1 MEVYMCGIYCYVGKK
16 KAIPVLLDGLASLEY
31 RGYDSAGIA
40 YVTDKVNII
49 KEKGKLTNL
58 IKLVDQN
65 TDTYMG
71 IGHTRWATHG
81 SPNAI
86 NAHPHQ
92 QGSITLVHNGII
104 ENYQE
109 LKKLLTEYQL
119 KSETDT
125 EVLTCLIDKLYQ
137 ENHNIIKV
145 LSKLNELVKGSYAL
159 GIIVSDDLNSI
170 YAIKKNSPLIIA
182 KSEMGNFLASD
193 IPAILKYTNQ
203 YILLNDDE
211 IVHLTKDN
219 ITIYDNRLNVLNK
232 QVLTYDGNVID
243 VSKQNYEHYMLKEI
257 YEQPDVIKNTLLP
270 FLQGEQQIPNIK
282 KYKQIHI
289 VACGSAYHAGL
300 IGKYLIEK
308 YCHIETKV
316 EIASE
321 YRYQDN
327 FINKKT
333 LVIFISQS
341 GETADTLACLKKVK
355 NTCDTLGII
364 NVFNSSIAREVK
376 DVIYTKAGLEIAV
389 ATTKAYSCQVAI
401 LSLIAYYNAKI
412 KNISKE
418 LNNLIT
424 DLNQLL
430 KNDYLKI
437 ADLIYNDEKIFFIGR
452 GIDYALALE
461 GSLKLKEISYI
472 NSVAYQAGELKH
484 GTISLIENNTK
495 VIAIATDRHLKD
507 KTISNIKETKARGAT
522 VIYITT
528 SSLDEESD
536 FYDEKIVIP
545 DNQLFQSLL
554 TIIPIQ
560 LIAYHTAKLRG
571 CDIDK
576 PKNLAKSV
584 TVE

>member
-1 MEVYMCGIYCYVGKK
+1 MCGIYCYVGKK
-16 KAIPVLLDGLASLEY
+16 KAIPILIEGLANLEY
-31 RGYDSAGIA
+31 RGYDSSGIA
-40 YVTDKVNII
+40 YVTDKINIV
-49 KEKGKLTNL
+49 KEKGQLTNL
-58 IKLVDQN
+58 INLIDKN
-65 TDTYMG
+65 ADTYLG

-81 SPNAI
+81 SPNKI

-92 QGSITLVHNGII
+92 QGNITLVHNGII

-109 LKKLLTEYQL
+109 LKKLLTEYSF

-137 ENHNIIKV
+137 ESHNIIKV
-145 LSKLNELVKGSYAL
+145 LAKLNELVKGSYAL
-159 GIIVSDDLNSI
+159 GIIVNDDLNSI
-170 YAIKKNSPLIIA
+170 YALKKDSPLIIA
-182 KSEMGNFLASD
+182 KNDDGSFLASD
-193 IPAILKYTNQ
+193 IPAILKYTNK
-203 YILLNDDE
+203 YILLNDNE
-211 IVHLTKDN
+211 IAHLTKDN
-219 ITIYDNRLNVLNK
+219 ITIYDDRLNILNK
-232 QVLTYDGNVID
+232 KSNTYDGNVCD
-243 VSKQNYEHYMLKEI
+243 VSKQNYDHYMLKEI
-257 YEQPDVIKNTLLP
+257 YEQPEVIKNTLLP
-270 FLQGEQQIPNIK
+270 FLKGDQKLPNIK
-282 KYKQIHI
+282 KYQKIHI

-300 IGKYLIEK
+300 IGKYLFEK

-333 LVIFISQS
+333 LIIFISQS
-341 GETADTLACLKKVK
+341 GETADTLACVKKVK
-355 NTCDTLGII
+355 NKYDTLGII

-401 LSLIAYYNAKI
+401 LSLIAYYNSKI
-412 KNISKE
+412 KNT
-418 LNNLIT
+418 LNEFNKLID
-424 DLNQLL
+424 DLNKIL
-430 KNDYLKI
+430 KVNYEKL
-437 ADLIYNDEKIFFIGR
+437 ADLIKNDEKVFYIGR

-472 NSVAYQAGELKH
+472 NSAAYQAGELKH
-484 GTISLIENNTK
+484 GTLSLIEDSTK
-495 VIAIATDRHLKD
+495 VIAIVTDKNLKD
-507 KTISNIKETKARGAT
+507 KTISNIKETKARGAK
-522 VIYITT
+522 VIYVTT
-528 SSLDEESD
+528 SSLDEEND
-536 FYDEKIVIP
+536 FYDEKIIIP
-545 DNQLFQSLL
+545 DNELFQSLL

-560 LIAYHTAKLRG
+560 LIAYYTAKLRD